1 MSVILH
7 VGAQEHISLASDYA
21 RLYVGPLEPQYQ
33 LRLWHDIPYYHEKPD
48 FYSGRVSYYG
58 VVYDDVKLRF
68 DQLAQRVAVLSPG
81 SNFLCLP
88 EQKYID
94 WFEMD
99 GHRYVHDPE
108 DSTRY
113 AVLLCDGSTNG
124 IRFYH
129 SEWKIDNGD
138 MYFGTGKLLKILRT
152 YEHYTLITPDGEKHH
167 VKRLSDVT
175 KLFPEQ
181 KKQIRQTARK
191 NHLSFSKSKRE
202 GSLVKVVSQLEIDN
216 GKWIMDNGKLASA
229 AEDAADNGE
238 LQEGA
243 ANNYPSSIIN
253 YPLSDKELITG
264 IPVLDSDTLSIAV
277 GSAKT
282 QVYVVPGV
290 TKARASIADDQ
301 ELDEIVVVGGRP
313 SSVDNVMMGSEKFKP
328 QLLKNI
334 PAAFGESDIMKIVL
348 SLPGVTTVGEAS
360 SGYNVRG
367 GGLERLQADIMCEA
381 VPPTRT

>member
-1 MSVILH
+1 MAHPERTIMYLLLVCMISAILH
-7 VGAQEHISLASDYA
+7 VGAQEHISFASDYA
-21 RLYVGPLEPQYQ
+21 CLYVGPLEPQYQ

-129 SEWKIDNGD
+129 SKWKIDNGD
-138 MYFGTGKLLKILRT
+138 MYFGTGKLLRILRT
-152 YEHYTLITPDGEKHH
+152 MEHYTLITPDGGKHH
-167 VKRLSDVT
+167 VKRLSDVA

-202 GSLVKVVSQLEIDN
+202 GSLVKLVKGISGSPADYNN
-216 GKWIMDNGKLASA
+216 GKWIMDNG
-229 AEDAADNGE
+229 
-238 LQEGA
+238 Q
-243 ANNYPSSIIN
+243 
-253 YPLSDKELITG
+253 
-264 IPVLDSDTLSIAV
+264 
-277 GSAKT
+277 
-282 QVYVVPGV
+282 
-290 TKARASIADDQ
+290 
-301 ELDEIVVVGGRP
+301 
-313 SSVDNVMMGSEKFKP
+313 
-328 QLLKNI
+328 
-334 PAAFGESDIMKIVL
+334 
-348 SLPGVTTVGEAS
+348 
-360 SGYNVRG
+360 
-367 GGLERLQADIMCEA
+367 
-381 VPPTRT
+381 